1 MRGEKPLQ
9 ACFLYHHVG
18 ILQICNKTRYIRLFY
33 NNKQKG
39 LAKSKKHV
47 YIDYTNPSLDI
58 TTKGN
63 DDEHDLHSRRK
74 VRRLSR
80 LFQKTK
86 GKNR

>member
-18 ILQICNKTRYIRLFY
+18 IFQICNKTSYIRLFY

-39 LAKSKKHV
+39 LAKGKKHV

-63 DDEHDLHSRRK
+63 DDENDLHTKRRL
-74 VRRLSR
+74 RRLSCLSFKKR
-80 LFQKTK
+80 T
-86 GKNR
+86 NR